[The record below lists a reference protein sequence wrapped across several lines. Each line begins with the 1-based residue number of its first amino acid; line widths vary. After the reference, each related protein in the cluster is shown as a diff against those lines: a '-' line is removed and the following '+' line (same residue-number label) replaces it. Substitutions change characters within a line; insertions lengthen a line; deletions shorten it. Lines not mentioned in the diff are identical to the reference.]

1 MGERKRRSK
10 EINSEIDNIDMGGE
24 LKLGPF
30 VEDDYEKDRMKRH
43 AQKRRMKII
52 TTVLEIAGGIIALA
66 LILFLVM
73 RIRVMNF
80 NGLTLVTPE
89 KMKEMTGVVQNESF
103 FKVRRDR
110 VKANIESDPHFL
122 VDEIKYRFP
131 FTLDITLR
139 ERYNEACI
147 AAGDVY
153 VYFDREGTVLEV
165 LDKAEGAKAPVVDG
179 IEFTE
184 YEAGQSLLTDEK
196 TKFNSLKELLK
207 EIVTTKTFGQIVRID
222 MSDINRLTMYL
233 ESGTK
238 VFLGQNHELHEKI
251 AWLDSI
257 VETITKEG
265 YRKGEIN
272 LSSSVM
278 PVYTPEGAGDDDN
291 DNGDPETGGDDT
303 GDDGQDSK
311 DQTDGTD
318 SDAPKDEKDT
328 DTDTGDKEKDTADAG
343 DNEKDTADAGDNEK
357 DTEGN

>member
-80 NGLTLVTPE
+80 NGLTLMTPE
-89 KMKEMTGVVQNESF
+89 EMKGMTGVAQNESF
-103 FKVRRDR
+103 FSIRRDR
-110 VKANIESDPHFL
+110 IKANIEADPHFL

-131 FTLDITLR
+131 SNLDVTIR

-179 IEFTE
+179 IEFSE
-184 YEAGQSLLTDEK
+184 YEVGQSLVSDEK
-196 TKFNSLKELLK
+196 TKFNSLKELLS

-272 LSSSVM
+272 LSSAVM
-278 PVYTPEGAGDDDN
+278 PVYTPEGAGDGDKDDQQ
-291 DNGDPETGGDDT
+291 DPGTGSDDT
-303 GDDGQDSK
+303 ADDQN
-311 DQTDGTD
+311 DGTD
-318 SDAPKDEKDT
+318 SDAQKDDKDT
-328 DTDTGDKEKDTADAG
+328 TDTG
-343 DNEKDTADAGDNEK
+343 DNEKDAADAGDNEK